1 MYSWA
6 RVYKAYKEDQGN
18 VEKLRTF
25 PNNIYSGL
33 YVSVTE
39 RFYGLRY
46 APFLN
51 SKLTEAARA
60 VSLAKSYLEDQ
71 GT

>member
-1 MYSWA
+1 MGKG
-6 RVYKAYKEDQGN
+6 YKAYKEDQGN